1 MSHVKSGGLT
11 KGFLLVGD
19 HALAGR
25 QAGDGFRRGIPAG
38 VDIAGSPRRA
48 GGNKHDETQQ
58 QGPTSVEHSGAWILV
73 AARDRRFIVGTEPRA
88 GQARASTS
96 A

>member
-25 QAGDGFRRGIPAG
+25 QAGDWFRRGIPAG
-38 VDIAGSPRRA
+38 VDIDGSPRRA

-58 QGPTSVEHSGAWILV
+58 QWLEGSPAPVKRGR
-73 AARDRRFIVGTEPRA
+73 ARLLKALRGRRFIHELVWRGL
-88 GQARASTS
+88 
-96 A
+96 